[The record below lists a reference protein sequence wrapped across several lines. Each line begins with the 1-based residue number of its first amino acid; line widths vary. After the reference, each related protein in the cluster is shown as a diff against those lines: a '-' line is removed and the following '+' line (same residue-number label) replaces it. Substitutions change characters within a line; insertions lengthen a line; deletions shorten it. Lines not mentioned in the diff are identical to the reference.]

1 MGNKSSTYINSIVT
15 EFAAQAI
22 LRSTS
27 LSRTQAS
34 ASQIVIQRCSAKPEL
49 DEALANSIGCRSC
62 LEANP
67 TNPTSCLGF
76 CRACVIGN
84 ISQTLL
90 FTFTSTRQQSINIA
104 NTFAAALTNTID
116 AYTKNRDDAIS
127 QFFKAVRPGDDDTW
141 VQNNI
146 VNKIAPVVDVNVV
159 QECTDAV
166 VAQQLVDSSG
176 TGQVTWGITQNM
188 TISVISNT
196 LQQNS
201 TVNSA
206 TLEVADAI
214 KQRLEN
220 DNSTVAQLG
229 DVFSNL
235 TNLALIAGAIVVIIF
250 IMYMLMGRGKGGGAG
265 SAGGGS
271 MMVVQQP
278 AVAI

>member
-15 EFAAQAI
+15 EFAAQAM

-27 LSRTQAS
+27 LARTQTS
-34 ASQIVIQRCSAKPEL
+34 ASQIIIQRCSAKPEL

-67 TNPTSCLGF
+67 TNPTVCLGF

-84 ISQTLL
+84 LSQTMM
-90 FTFTSTRQQSINIA
+90 FTVTSNMTQSANIS
-104 NTFAAALTNTID
+104 NTFAATLTNTID

-127 QFFKAVRPGDDDTW
+127 QFFKTVRPGNDDTW
-141 VQNNI
+141 VENNI
-146 VNKIAPVVDVNVV
+146 VNKIAPVV
-159 QECTDAV
+159 
-166 VAQQLVDSSG
+166 
-176 TGQVTWGITQNM
+176 TWGVTQNM
-188 TISVISNT
+188 TISVISNK

-201 TVNSA
+201 TVNNA
-206 TLEVADAI
+206 TLQVADAI

-229 DVFSNL
+229 EVFGNL

-250 IMYMLMGRGKGGGAG
+250 IMYMLMGRGGGGGTSG
-265 SAGGGS
+265 SGSS

-278 AVAI
+278 TAVV